1 MLFFVFSRA
10 DATFASFL
18 FESIECGCI
27 YPSKI
32 KAFCIEM
39 CGIVSGFPLQCF
51 KEFVRLTY
59 SSDPDQT
66 NVKSHA
72 DIALALLLN

>member
-1 MLFFVFSRA
+1 
-10 DATFASFL
+10 
-18 FESIECGCI
+18 
-27 YPSKI
+27 
-32 KAFCIEM
+32 M

-66 NVKSHA
+66 NVMSHA
-72 DIALALLLN
+72 DIALALLLNGSESHLTAFSMSVKKVPIFSGKADNLN